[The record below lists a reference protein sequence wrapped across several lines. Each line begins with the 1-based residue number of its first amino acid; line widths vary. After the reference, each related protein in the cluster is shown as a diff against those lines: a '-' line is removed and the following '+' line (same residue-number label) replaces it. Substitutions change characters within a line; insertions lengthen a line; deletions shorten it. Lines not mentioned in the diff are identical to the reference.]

1 MDWRTDNAYAFCAQL
16 DPAGWAWQ
24 FLRREPEYRADYA
37 WFINLWQQLEAT
49 YGAPPHRDFFKW
61 KQDPRAW
68 RTEFESTDRGSD
80 ACSGQQN
87 QVLIECWMSA
97 KWGLRKFPINPS
109 IIFPEDLAWND
120 FPIEVR
126 PFEPDQNANALLS
139 PDSLALIFDLSLSL
153 PAQLEDAKQKLI
165 AARQRL
171 TFSDSLQ
178 PRNCREGEP
187 KWRLLLRLLD
197 ALEYEESLDTI
208 TTILDL
214 TLPDTQI
221 RAANAMSRKDYR
233 RILMLER

>member
-1 MDWRTDNAYAFCAQL
+1 MDWRTENDYDFCEQL
-16 DPAGWAWQ
+16 DAAGWAWQ

-37 WFINLWQQLEAT
+37 WFINLWQQLEAA
-49 YGAPPHRDFFKW
+49 YGTPPHRDFFKW

-68 RTEFESTDRGSD
+68 RTEHEQTDCD
-80 ACSGQQN
+80 SGTCTVDNN

-109 IIFPEDLAWND
+109 IIFPEELAWND

-126 PFEPDQNANALLS
+126 PFESDPNANCSLS

-153 PAQLEDAKQKLI
+153 PAQLEDAKRKLI
-165 AARQRL
+165 TARQRL
-171 TFSDSLQ
+171 ILSDSLQ
-178 PRNCREGEP
+178 PRNCREGAP

-197 ALEYEESLDTI
+197 AMEDEELLNSMTI
-208 TTILDL
+208 SLDL
-214 TLPDTQI
+214 TLPETQI
-221 RAANAMSRKDYR
+221 RSAKAMSRKDYR